1 MTFDTTVRDTREK
14 LLRIL
19 NESGLH
25 IDVIDMMLE
34 LLYLNIHRQ
43 AEDIYKLS
51 LTKKPP
57 EGGDDTNGAE

>member
-25 IDVIDMMLE
+25 IDVMDMMLE
-34 LLYLNIHRQ
+34 LLYLNVHRQ
-43 AEDIYKLS
+43 AEDVYKLS
-51 LTKKPP
+51 LTQKPP
-57 EGGDDTNGAE
+57 EGGEESDGAE